1 MVNTNSDSANR
12 EKVCHLRIFIYI
24 WNYYGLTWKDEGVYR
39 DDIVDEIVTVIIL
52 SVIQYIMY
60 IPRGQEMEVEN
71 WDQSERW
78 TFRDNVLYFF
88 CY

>member
-12 EKVCHLRIFIYI
+12 EKVSHLCIFIYI

-39 DDIVDEIVTVIIL
+39 DDIVDEKVTVIIL

-71 WDQSERW
+71 
-78 TFRDNVLYFF
+78 
-88 CY
+88 